1 MSQPKGWLKGRLAR
15 LLLEKASKPTFR
27 VRPGPALIYPRH
39 KNPRR
44 DLHVRTAVR
53 LALIRGRKMKKMR
66 WLASVFALSVMCALV
81 A

>member
-1 MSQPKGWLKGRLAR
+1 VVEGQVSLPLAG
-15 LLLEKASKPTFR
+15 EGEQVYPPSF
-27 VRPGPALIYPRH
+27 PGTGTNEPRH